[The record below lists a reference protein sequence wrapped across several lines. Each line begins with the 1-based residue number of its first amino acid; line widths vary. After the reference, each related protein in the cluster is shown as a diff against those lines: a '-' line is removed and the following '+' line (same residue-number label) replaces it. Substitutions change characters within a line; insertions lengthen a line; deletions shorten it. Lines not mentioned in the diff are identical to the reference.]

1 MAIFKWYLK
10 AAGEVTVYMMTSL
23 LNHIIVKGVIPA
35 EWELNSILNCHKK
48 KEILYEEETI

>member
-1 MAIFKWYLK
+1 
-10 AAGEVTVYMMTSL
+10 MTSL

-48 KEILYEEETI
+48 KGNPLRRGNYMTIADWN